1 MSIDFTG
8 VTGIE
13 DDYGNVTKIT
23 DASGNVM
30 WSAVPPETTLIIRT
44 VGDCRFKTATKY
56 PTDAAS
62 YSSLV
67 NEEIADDDATYI
79 KLGAT
84 GTMNSSG
91 KSYDGIYLADI
102 VDIPKGEVVS
112 GYLFVRAY
120 RESNT
125 SMRASLSFD
134 GGGFL
139 TSSYMQAVEAYED
152 ITMLLPAESI
162 SSINEY
168 ISQNQK
174 MPAFYAYFE
183 VTCSAPKTAYVRIT
197 QVYLSLTFKGR

>member
-1 MSIDFTG
+1 MIDFSKLKGLTIPEG
-8 VTGIE
+8 V
-13 DDYGNVTKIT
+13 VSQIT
-23 DASGNVM
+23 DASGRVL
-30 WSAVPPETTLIIRT
+30 WSAVQPETTLIVRT
-44 VGDCRFKTATKY
+44 VGDCSFGHATKY

-62 YSSLV
+62 FSSLV

-84 GTMNSSG
+84 GTMSSSG
-91 KSYDGIYLADI
+91 QSYDRIYLADI

-125 SMRASLSFD
+125 SMRASLVFD
-134 GGGFL
+134 GGSNL
-139 TSSYMQAVEAYED
+139 TSSYMQATGAYED
-152 ITMLLPAESI
+152 ITMLLPTESI

-174 MPAFYAYFE
+174 MPALYVYFE
-183 VTCSAPKTAYVRIT
+183 VSCSAPKTAYVRIT